1 MGIEAAGQF
10 FWKVIWYFLKLISW
24 VFKAWKSQVS
34 RGDLD
39 ISNYHYYNEPTIFDM
54 DILQL
59 QLQEASWR
67 KTVSV
72 HTFELTF
79 LSSRHTGAK
88 TNFLSRNYQ
97 EFEVWKMWILWKMI
111 FWNCEFCEK
120 WYFEIVNFVKYETL
134 KLWI

>member
-39 ISNYHYYNEPTIFDM
+39 ISNYHYYNEPTTFDM

-72 HTFELTF
+72 HTFF
-79 LSSRHTGAK
+79 LLLHHLHFAK
-88 TNFLSRNYQ
+88 KTTNHFL
-97 EFEVWKMWILWKMI
+97 
-111 FWNCEFCEK
+111 
-120 WYFEIVNFVKYETL
+120 
-134 KLWI
+134 